1 MTVSLPHDHPHPLP
15 GWDTPSV
22 TPYPPNDEYHVSNG
36 GSQRKLWV
44 TAAALLGVAIV
55 CGAVVFWD
63 MFKMLDA
70 QPHQSNQFDN
80 GESISVM
87 LADGETKYLYGEAG
101 SPQHRMSCGSAST
114 EMSWDALKADVT
126 INRWKALVA
135 ATADRPGFYEITCE
149 GREGDRF
156 GVGEKVSAPPR
167 WAMELGV
174 LATLGSVAAFLVGAT
189 KPRRR

>member
-1 MTVSLPHDHPHPLP
+1 MTVSLPHEHPHLLP

-36 GSQRKLWV
+36 GSQRKWWF

-55 CGAVVFWD
+55 CGAVVVWN
-63 MFKMLDA
+63 MIKMLDA
-70 QPHQSNQFDN
+70 PPNQGNQFNN

-87 LADGETKYLYGEAG
+87 LADGETKYLYGKSG
-101 SPQHRMSCGSAST
+101 SLPHRMSCGSASA

-126 INRWKALVA
+126 INQWKALVA
-135 ATADRPGFYEITCE
+135 VTADQSGFYEIKCE

-156 GVGEKVSAPPR
+156 GVGEKVSAPPLG
-167 WAMELGV
+167 AMGLGL
-174 LATLGSVAAFLVGAT
+174 LAALGGLAAFLMGSI